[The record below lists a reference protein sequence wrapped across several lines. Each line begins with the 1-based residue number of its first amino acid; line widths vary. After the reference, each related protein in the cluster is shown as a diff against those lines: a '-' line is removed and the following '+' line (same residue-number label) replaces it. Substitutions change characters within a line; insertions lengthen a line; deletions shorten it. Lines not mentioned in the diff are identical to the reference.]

1 VKRRFSSQ
9 FIGMNSAIVYEGSAA
24 YLIDPGVFPPE
35 LQRIRNFIEKE
46 NLVKVQLLLT
56 HTHGDHISGWKTF
69 GEFPIYVHR
78 CMAEKSQQVRDNDVR
93 YLQGMYRKQGYENFD
108 QLAFPEHAIL
118 IDEGKFVSVEPYS
131 FAFFH
136 VPGHSVDMTSIIIP
150 EERLML
156 SGDMLIQ
163 TPVPFILHSIRQY
176 WDSLK
181 RLKRLVLQYEID
193 CLIPGH
199 GRPAKVQHEIISRI
213 ENEQKYVK
221 ELVHIGMNFL
231 DQGMDDMNS
240 KMQLDIHFSNWSQL
254 HSHQSNVQTFLR
266 EYQDISIDDFA
277 DYEILNRN

>member
-9 FIGMNSAIVYEGSAA
+9 FLGMNSAIVYERNAA

-35 LQRIRNFIEKE
+35 LQRIHNFVEKE
-46 NLVKVQLLLT
+46 KLKKVHLLLT
-56 HTHGDHISGWKTF
+56 HTHGDHISGWMTF
-69 GEFPIYVHR
+69 KESPIYVHR
-78 CMAEKSQQVRDNDVR
+78 CVVEKSQQVRDNDVR
-93 YLQGMYRKQGYENFD
+93 YLQGMYRKQGYEDFD
-108 QLAFPEHAIL
+108 QLAFPEQAIL
-118 IDEGKFVSVEPYS
+118 VDEGKFISVEPHS

-163 TPVPFILHSIRQY
+163 TPVPFILHSIVQY
-176 WDSLK
+176 WHSLK
-181 RLKRLVLQYEID
+181 RLKQLVLKYEID

-199 GRPAKVQHEIISRI
+199 GKPAKLQSEIISRI

-221 ELVHIGMNFL
+221 KLVQIGKNFV
-231 DQGMDDMNS
+231 DQGMDDMDL

-266 EYQDISIDDFA
+266 ECQDIDIDDFA
-277 DYEILNRN
+277 DYEI